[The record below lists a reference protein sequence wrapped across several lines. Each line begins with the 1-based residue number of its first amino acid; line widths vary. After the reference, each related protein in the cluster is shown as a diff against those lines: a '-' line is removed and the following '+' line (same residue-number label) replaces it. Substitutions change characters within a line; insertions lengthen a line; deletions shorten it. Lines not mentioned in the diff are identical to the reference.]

1 MAISAMSKKQKLFK
15 SLGGLEMP
23 KSKWYA
29 VKDRFLEVEAWARD
43 GLTDQQISHNLGIHR
58 DTFYN
63 YKKEHSDFSDALR
76 DGKEVADIVMENA
89 MYKRGTGY
97 TYDEV
102 TTEITTTMSGKE
114 LARNFSTY
122 VMDKEDDFSTIQNT
136 TFSGLN
142 DIVTPELFLSISR
155 ICGNDGKL

>member
-1 MAISAMSKKQKLFK
+1 
-15 SLGGLEMP
+15 
-23 KSKWYA
+23 
-29 VKDRFLEVEAWARD
+29 
-43 GLTDQQISHNLGIHR
+43 
-58 DTFYN
+58 
-63 YKKEHSDFSDALR
+63 
-76 DGKEVADIVMENA
+76 